1 MQSSP
6 FLRTTLIGVTRTLFI
21 IGARRVARLS
31 HHHFFFFFFYFL
43 SRKRAVS
50 RNARALFHDD
60 RKDEKMMINDQKR
73 LRKVEVSSWKV
84 TLKRRPSSRPRRK
97 DIFSIQLKKKCLSFA
112 LIVLFLTA
120 MVGGERDLPSVKRT
134 NGCFPPP
141 SFFLSVSL
149 SAPTFGSSIRA
160 RDTTSTFFFS
170 RSCWESHKNTKNR
183 PKTKKKVLP
192 PAKEKFQTFFGS
204 LNLIKINDLD
214 SFVWTPFS

>member
-1 MQSSP
+1 
-6 FLRTTLIGVTRTLFI
+6 
-21 IGARRVARLS
+21 
-31 HHHFFFFFFYFL
+31 
-43 SRKRAVS
+43 
-50 RNARALFHDD
+50 
-60 RKDEKMMINDQKR
+60 
-73 LRKVEVSSWKV
+73 
-84 TLKRRPSSRPRRK
+84 
-97 DIFSIQLKKKCLSFA
+97 
-112 LIVLFLTA
+112 

-170 RSCWESHKNTKNR
+170 SVVFKGN
-183 PKTKKKVLP
+183 PIKTQKIGRKQKKKVLP

-214 SFVWTPFS
+214 SFV